1 MRTRIAADLH
11 DEIGSS
17 LSQVAILS
25 EVARQAT
32 KDDAPALEPLSMIS
46 RISIESMDAMSD
58 IVWAVNPKKDRIFD
72 VTQRMRRLAGDVF
85 TAREIEFQFI
95 TTVDDQSKK
104 IEPETRRQIYL
115 IFKEGI
121 NNIVRHASCTAAAI
135 ELRIEG
141 GWLLLNLRDNGRG
154 FDPQCESDGNGIA
167 SMRARAE
174 RLGGNFNVVSCKG
187 EGTAVTLAVPYDGN
201 RWRRSKRRK

>member
-1 MRTRIAADLH
+1 
-11 DEIGSS
+11 
-17 LSQVAILS
+17 
-25 EVARQAT
+25 
-32 KDDAPALEPLSMIS
+32 MIS

-72 VTQRMRRLAGDVF
+72 LTPRMRRLAGDIF
-85 TAREIEFQFI
+85 TAREIEFQFVA
-95 TTVDDQSKK
+95 TVDDRRKR
-104 IEPETRRQIYL
+104 IEPETRRQVYL

-121 NNIVRHASCTAAAI
+121 NNIVCHASCTAAAI

-141 GWLLLNLRDNGRG
+141 GRLLLNISDNGRG

-174 RLGGNFNVVSCKG
+174 SLDGHLNVVSRKG
-187 EGTAVTLAVPYDGN
+187 EGTALTLAVPYDGN
-201 RWRRSKRRK
+201 RWRRSKKGK